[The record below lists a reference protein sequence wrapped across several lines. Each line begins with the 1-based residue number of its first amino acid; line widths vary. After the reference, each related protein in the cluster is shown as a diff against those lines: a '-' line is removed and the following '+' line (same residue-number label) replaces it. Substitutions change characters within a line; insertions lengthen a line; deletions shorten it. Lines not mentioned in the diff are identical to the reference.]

1 MRRAVIFQASVV
13 CAAVVFIY
21 AIEGKQTRRARDEE
35 FQRAAAA
42 QARTPVT
49 VAVVDARQDGGSA
62 VSSPLDP
69 DDLEKGKILEEQR
82 AV

>member
-1 MRRAVIFQASVV
+1 MRRAVIFQACIV
-13 CAAVVFIY
+13 CAAAACAY
-21 AIEGKQTRRARDEE
+21 AVEGKQTRRARDEE

-42 QARTPVT
+42 QGRTPVT

-69 DDLEKGKILEEQR
+69 DDLEKGKILEERR